1 MNLTLPIPAET
12 LIPHRSPMRLVDELV
27 AWREEGGEVTARVA
41 AGSPFATDDGRL
53 EAVALVELLAQAYAT
68 LHGYED
74 RCQGR
79 PPQMGF
85 LVGSRSV
92 RIEQEARVGDEL
104 RIAIRTVAE
113 LEGFAL
119 AEGEVRRGEELIA
132 AGALKLWIPPAA
144 AGGE

>member
-1 MNLTLPIPAET
+1 MKLNLPMPAES
-12 LIPHRSPMRLVDELV
+12 LIPHRPPMRLVDELV
-27 AWREEGGEVTARVA
+27 AWSEEGGEVTARVV
-41 AGSPFATDDGRL
+41 AGSPFAAADGRL

-79 PPQMGF
+79 PPKMGF

-92 RIEQEARVGDEL
+92 RIEKEVRVADEL
-104 RIAIRTVAE
+104 RVTIRTVAE

-132 AGALKLWIPPAA
+132 AGALKLWIPPVAA
-144 AGGE
+144 DGE

>member
-1 MNLTLPIPAET
+1 MKLSLPMPAES
-12 LIPHRSPMRLVDELV
+12 LIPHRPPMRLVDELV
-27 AWREEGGEVTARVA
+27 IWGVEGGEVTARA
-41 AGSPFATDDGRL
+41 TADSPFAAADGRL

-79 PPQMGF
+79 PPKMGF

-104 RIAIRTVAE
+104 RVTIRTVAE

-119 AEGEVRRGEELIA
+119 AEGEVRRGADLIA
-132 AGALKLWIPPAA
+132 AGSLKLWIPPAVP
-144 AGGE
+144 GGE